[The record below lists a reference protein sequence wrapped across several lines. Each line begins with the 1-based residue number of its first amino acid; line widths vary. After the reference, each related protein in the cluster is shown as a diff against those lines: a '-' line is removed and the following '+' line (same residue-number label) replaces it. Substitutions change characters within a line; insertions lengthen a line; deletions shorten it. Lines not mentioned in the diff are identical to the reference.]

1 MSDAAGVFDLR
12 LMESDD
18 IDDVLVIERR
28 SFPTPWSLAMFV
40 LELAKPSSVCLCAFE
55 KGTLVGY
62 LVAAKYAHIWHVM
75 NVSVDPSHRRKNI
88 ATLLLRDLFEKTVD
102 RDGRPV
108 HYTLEVRVSNE
119 AAIAMYRR
127 NGFKAAGV
135 RTNYYAD
142 NREDALIMWRST
154 DENFIP
160 PNTPVAEWENQ

>member
-1 MSDAAGVFDLR
+1 MLYYISFR
-12 LMESDD
+12 C
-18 IDDVLVIERR
+18 RR
-28 SFPTPWSLAMFV
+28 QV
-40 LELAKPSSVCLCAFE
+40 
-55 KGTLVGY
+55 
-62 LVAAKYAHIWHVM
+62 
-75 NVSVDPSHRRKNI
+75 
-88 ATLLLRDLFEKTVD
+88 LLRDLFEKTVD